1 MVEAQR
7 RNAAARQVLAS
18 RLLAS
23 FDYRAHPNSFY
34 GMLHLPPPWRASDF
48 VAAGARRG
56 LRLRA
61 AETFAVD
68 QGAPE
73 AVRLCICA
81 IDSVEILTDGLERV
95 VALLREGPGADNLV
109 V

>member
-1 MVEAQR
+1 M
-7 RNAAARQVLAS
+7 
-18 RLLAS
+18 
-23 FDYRAHPNSFY
+23 
-34 GMLHLPPPWRASDF
+34 
-48 VAAGARRG
+48 AAGARRG

-81 IDSVEILTDGLERV
+81 IDNVEILTDGLERV

>member
-1 MVEAQR
+1 
-7 RNAAARQVLAS
+7 
-18 RLLAS
+18 
-23 FDYRAHPNSFY
+23 
-34 GMLHLPPPWRASDF
+34 MLHLPAPWRAGDF
-48 VAAGARRG
+48 VTAGARRG

-61 AETFAVD
+61 AETFAVE
-68 QGAPE
+68 QTPPQ

-81 IDSVEILTDGLERV
+81 VDDTEILTEGLNRV

>member
-1 MVEAQR
+1 
-7 RNAAARQVLAS
+7 
-18 RLLAS
+18 
-23 FDYRAHPNSFY
+23 
-34 GMLHLPPPWRASDF
+34 

-61 AETFAVD
+61 AESFAVD

-81 IDSVEILTDGLERV
+81 IDNVAILAEGLERV
-95 VALLREGPGADNLV
+95 VALLREGPGGADNLV